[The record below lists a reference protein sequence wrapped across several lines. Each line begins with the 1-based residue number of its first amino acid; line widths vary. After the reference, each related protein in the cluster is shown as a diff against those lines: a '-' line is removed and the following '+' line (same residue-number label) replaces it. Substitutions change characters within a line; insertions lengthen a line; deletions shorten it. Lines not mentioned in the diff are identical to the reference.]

1 MPKNPVPEDAD
12 PLFREVM
19 ESIRQGKNPDHA
31 RLKKLDAKKRKEV
44 QQAADKAKRKRRGA
58 HRGGDGDVFN
68 TGMFD

>member
-1 MPKNPVPEDAD
+1 MGKEQIPDDAD
-12 PLFREVM
+12 PVYREVM

-58 HRGGDGDVFN
+58 HRDGDGDVFN